1 MRVTFSIPDY
11 VNEQLTQI
19 SKATGVPKSVIV
31 SRLIE
36 DHFDYWGG
44 GYYSGHQSGTGRFA
58 APGVKNDDAE

>member
-1 MRVTFSIPDY
+1 MRVTLSIPDY

-36 DHFDYWGG
+36 DHFDYWSN
-44 GYYSGHQSGTGRFA
+44 GYYSGYQSGPGSFA
-58 APGVKNDDAE
+58 APDVKNDDAE